1 MTEDYDYMVT
11 GLGNP
16 NHPANRTNTD
26 DFFDSICLWECLDH
40 YKETGNIEPLENAI
54 AFNKGNQRRAVV
66 QVKELIDLYSTL
78 DGKEYIVNKL
88 TNIKNL
94 LR

>member
-16 NHPANRTNTD
+16 NHPANRTNTE
-26 DFFDSICLWECLDH
+26 DFFDSTDLWDCLEH
-40 YKETGNIEPLENAI
+40 YKETENVEPLESAI
-54 AFNKGNQRRAVV
+54 SYNNGNKRRAVAIV
-66 QVKELIDLYSTL
+66 NELLEAHAHTDNSYL
-78 DGKEYIVNKL
+78 KNKL
-88 TNIKNL
+88 TNIKDL